1 MDKHLIEIAYEY
13 AKDNFGRNSFTF
25 KELFNALLK
34 KDSSIKDKV
43 SDLYIELL
51 QDIRFI
57 SLGKQKWSLRE
68 NFKVSE
74 ISKIT
79 ASMFGLDEY
88 YENDID
94 EYLPTLS
101 KSDEEEND
109 MSDFVEEEDGENL
122 DSTNIS
128 SEDEDVTEDEEI
140 GKSSSSSSSDKDDDD
155 IDDVDDDDEF
165 IVGDVDDDDDADGSE
180 YEDDE
185 SDQ

>member
-109 MSDFVEEEDGENL
+109 MSDFVEEEEDGENL

-140 GKSSSSSSSDKDDDD
+140 GKSSSSSSDKDDDD

-165 IVGDVDDDDDADGSE
+165 IVGDVDDDDADGSE

>member
-25 KELFNALLK
+25 KELFNSLLK
-34 KDSSIKDKV
+34 KDPTIKNRV

-68 NFKVSE
+68 NFKVNE

-94 EYLPTLS
+94 EYLPPHN
-101 KSDEEEND
+101 KNEEEEND
-109 MSDFVEEEDGENL
+109 ISDFVEEEDGENL
-122 DSTNIS
+122 DSTIIS
-128 SEDEDVTEDEEI
+128 SEDEELTEEEDIVKTSSGSEKNDDEDDEDISDADEDE
-140 GKSSSSSSSDKDDDD
+140 D
-155 IDDVDDDDEF
+155 F
-165 IVGDVDDDDDADGSE
+165 IVGDVKEDSE
-180 YEDDE
+180 YEEDNSDE
-185 SDQ
+185 